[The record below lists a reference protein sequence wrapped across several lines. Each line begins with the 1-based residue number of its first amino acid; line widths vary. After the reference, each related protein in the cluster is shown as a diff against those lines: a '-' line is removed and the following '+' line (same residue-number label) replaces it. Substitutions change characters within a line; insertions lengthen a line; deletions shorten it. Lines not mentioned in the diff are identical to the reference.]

1 MERICTFHKK
11 CKLLS
16 FQSNIL
22 NKHCVIYLS
31 SLHCHKLSI
40 LFQAQYF
47 LFVSSQH
54 ILNKD
59 DFLWVMNSKDDIFLL
74 LNLRT
79 SEGLMFFITKLG
91 LSPPGKLRSSTLEW
105 GFCRQRSTK
114 IPLCPTW
121 PINLLDRCTA
131 TQSPLAHRTFQGV
144 KCPSPT
150 GPRGSH
156 LSIAVNKYWL
166 FR

>member
-1 MERICTFHKK
+1 MCTFHEK

-59 DFLWVMNSKDDIFLL
+59 DFLWVMNSKEDIFLL

-91 LSPPGKLRSSTLEW
+91 LSPPRGNSAQARLSEVSA
-105 GFCRQRSTK
+105 
-114 IPLCPTW
+114 
-121 PINLLDRCTA
+121 DRDRPKSRYV
-131 TQSPLAHRTFQGV
+131 QLGLSIYQIGVQPPSPLQLTAHSTE
-144 KCPSPT
+144 
-150 GPRGSH
+150 
-156 LSIAVNKYWL
+156 
-166 FR
+166 